1 LLLLRL
7 VGGGEVCAKTK
18 VIEDVIGT
26 RRRRTNTEETP
37 KIDIDIFLLCIE
49 KHDGFDAYKVLR

>member
-1 LLLLRL
+1 LLPRL

-26 RRRRTNTEETP
+26 RRRRTNTEKTP
-37 KIDIDIFLLCIE
+37 KIDIDF
-49 KHDGFDAYKVLR
+49 FYYA